1 MYQHFIKNNDMKKVE
16 MFYYLSLREEV
27 SIQELISQ
35 FNISR
40 SSIKRYIADLNICL
54 SHISSTNPT
63 GLIAIKQTS
72 SFDYFLTV
80 NNHEELLSLYPK
92 IQLYFLQI
100 SPTFQLF
107 DLLFINNALTVYEI
121 SETLLFSENYC
132 YKVIKQLNN
141 ILKLF
146 SLSIEK
152 NKKDSTFF
160 VFGTE
165 PNIRFVYLVL
175 FVTPFQSEEWPFSK
189 LSHSYLKE
197 SYSNEAKKIL
207 GYRPYST
214 IKRIEYLLAITD
226 TRIRQS
232 HYMDPFHS
240 QISKILSVFMKV
252 HDITKYQKHFPPSV
266 PIVSDKFIE
275 NNERMYFNLFLR
287 IIDGTIDTE
296 EDQLKI
302 GKELVNLDTPITN
315 FYSAYISSLLMVR
328 KRKETDEVKLNE
340 TMYYSLL
347 YHVYSLY
354 ATFNPLE
361 VVYITSSESTIDTM
375 QREKIIRELKALYV
389 EDMLSS
395 ELISEF
401 TAELVGPLIMSLK
414 QTYQT
419 KKLCVYIQYAR
430 EPVGS
435 AIIKKAIYNVFNEK
449 SIQFVSSIEETD
461 IFISD
466 SVEDLS
472 LTKHFFF
479 FEDVRLME
487 CWESLF
493 KFLNEKIYTNYTSK

>member
-1 MYQHFIKNNDMKKVE
+1 MYQHFIKKHDMKKVE
-16 MFYYLSLREEV
+16 LFYYLSLREEV
-27 SIQELISQ
+27 SMQELVSH

-40 SSIKRYIADLNICL
+40 SSVKRYIADLNICL
-54 SHISSTNPT
+54 IHINSMNLNE
-63 GLIAIKQTS
+63 LIAIEQTS
-72 SFDYFLTV
+72 SFEYFLTI
-80 NNHEELLSLYPK
+80 NNSEELLSLYPK

-107 DLLFINNALTVYEI
+107 DLLFIHNVLTVYEI
-121 SETLLFSENYC
+121 SEILLFSENYC

-141 ILKLF
+141 ILKDF

-165 PNIRFVYLVL
+165 SNIRFIYLVL

-189 LSHSYLKE
+189 LSHNYLKE

-207 GYRPYST
+207 GHRPYST

-226 TRIRQS
+226 RRIRQS
-232 HYMDPFHS
+232 HFIAPFHS

-252 HDITKYQKHFPPSV
+252 HDMTQYQKHFPPSV
-266 PIVSDKFIE
+266 PIASDKHIE

-302 GKELVNLDTPITN
+302 GKALVNLDTPITT
-315 FYSAYISSLLMVR
+315 FYSAYISSLLVVPKQKKM
-328 KRKETDEVKLNE
+328 DESKLYE
-340 TMYYSLL
+340 IMYYSLL

-361 VVYITSSESTIDTM
+361 VVYITSSESTVNILE
-375 QREKIIRELKALYV
+375 REQIIWELNALYV
-389 EDMLSS
+389 EAMLAP
-395 ELISEF
+395 ELINGF

-419 KKLCVYIQYAR
+419 KKICIYVQYAR
-430 EPVGS
+430 EPIGS
-435 AIIKKAIYNVFNEK
+435 SIIKKAIHNIFNEK
-449 SIQFVSSIEETD
+449 SIQFVTSIEETD

-466 SVEDLS
+466 SIEDLS
-472 LTKHFFF
+472 LTKRFFF
-479 FEDVRLME
+479 FEDIRLIQ
-487 CWESLF
+487 CWKSLF
-493 KFLNEKIYTNYTSK
+493 NFLNEQIYTNYISK